1 MTPKERREQRV
12 RNTIAVKGI
21 LFKKYKV
28 SICDFDETA
37 LQVHCTEKQFH
48 SICEEH
54 GCSGHY
60 SYKLNVAFITNF
72 GFYKYK

>member
-1 MTPKERREQRV
+1 MTPKERHEQRV
-12 RNTIAVKGI
+12 RSALTVKSI
-21 LFKKYKV
+21 LSQKYKV

-48 SICEEH
+48 SICAEH

-60 SYKLNVAFITNF
+60 SDKINAAIITNF
-72 GFYKYK
+72 GLYK